1 MHVGQLLIRQFAF
14 NLKFNGD
21 TCLPSSFVAMYEL
34 CFNLAEKPCIFNLT
48 NNLIVY
54 IVSNCHVQHYSL
66 LVTMTSDPQM
76 T

>member
-21 TCLPSSFVAMYEL
+21 VYLVLLLLPYEL

-48 NNLIVY
+48 NSLIVY
-54 IVSNCHVQHYSL
+54 MVNNCHVQHYSL